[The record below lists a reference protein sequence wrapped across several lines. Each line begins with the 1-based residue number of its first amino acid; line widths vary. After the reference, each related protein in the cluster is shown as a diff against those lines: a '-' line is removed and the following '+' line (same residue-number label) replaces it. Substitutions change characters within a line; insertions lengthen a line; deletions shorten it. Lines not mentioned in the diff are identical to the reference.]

1 MLKVDVIFY
10 KNKFMNFLKNNYK
23 IFITIII
30 GIFLFYL
37 LIYIDVVLR
46 ARSAY
51 LEAEKYLDWYYNPNK
66 KIEFLEK
73 EFEVEKQKL
82 DKLLAENKISKEE
95 YDVKLEILNFNKE
108 RQIQESSLKY
118 AYIWY
123 KTAID
128 LFSPPESKWVKL
140 AKEKINKVRQMWK
153 EELQKK
159 GYKIEDYMI
168 E

>member
-1 MLKVDVIFY
+1 LKVDVIFY
-10 KNKFMNFLKNNYK
+10 KNKLMNFLKNNYK

-66 KIEFLEK
+66 KIKFLEK

-108 RQIQESSLKY
+108 RKIQESSLKY

>member
-1 MLKVDVIFY
+1 MKVDVIFY
-10 KNKFMNFLKNNYK
+10 KNKLMNFLKNNYK

-108 RQIQESSLKY
+108 RKIQESSLKY

>member
-1 MLKVDVIFY
+1 VIFY
-10 KNKFMNFLKNNYK
+10 KNKLMNFLKNNYK

-108 RQIQESSLKY
+108 RKIQESSLKY

>member
-1 MLKVDVIFY
+1 
-10 KNKFMNFLKNNYK
+10 MNFLKNNYK

-108 RQIQESSLKY
+108 RKIQESSLKY
-118 AYIWY
+118 AYVWY

>member
-1 MLKVDVIFY
+1 LLKVDVIFY
-10 KNKFMNFLKNNYK
+10 KNKLMNFLKNNYK

-66 KIEFLEK
+66 KIKFLEK

-108 RQIQESSLKY
+108 RKIQESSLKY

>member
-1 MLKVDVIFY
+1 
-10 KNKFMNFLKNNYK
+10 MNFLKNNYK

-37 LIYIDVVLR
+37 LIYIDVILR

-108 RQIQESSLKY
+108 RKIQESSLKY
-118 AYIWY
+118 AHIWY